1 MPMTTA
7 PTLGSAVQGTG
18 AGAILQLLRDGQA
31 WTRAEIIERTG
42 LSRSTVG
49 LRLDALVDA
58 RLVVLVSDS
67 VSTGGRP
74 PTRFAFDP
82 GGYAVLGADIGAT
95 HARLAVTD
103 LGGTILAEHGAPLE
117 ISRGPEPVLK
127 WLVRHG
133 KTLLRQSGRRPDQ
146 LIGVGIGL
154 PGPVEHSTGRPTNPP
169 IMPGWDGF
177 DVPGTV
183 AAGLGCP
190 VLVDNDVNV
199 MALGELVRGELA
211 RTSTVDEIPSAG
223 IEPVHMIFVKVATG
237 IGAGIISEGR
247 LQRGAQ
253 GAAGDLG
260 HVQAPGG
267 GDAPCRCGNTGC
279 LEAIA
284 SGPAIAARLTA
295 AGVPAANG
303 REVVDLVRAGNIPAT
318 RALRQ
323 AGRDIGAVLATAVS
337 LLNPSVIVVGG
348 LMVEGGESLLAG
360 VREVVYGRSLP
371 LATGSLRII
380 ASRAG
385 EQAGVLGA
393 AAMVVQHALSADE
406 VEARVTALRA

>member
-1 MPMTTA
+1 MTTA
-7 PTLGSAVQGTG
+7 PGSGGAPAGVGSGAV
-18 AGAILQLLRDGQA
+18 LQLLRDGQP
-31 WTRAEIIERTG
+31 WTRAEISVRTG
-42 LSRSTVG
+42 LARSTVG

-58 RLVVLVSDS
+58 KLVVPVADS

-82 GGYAVLGADIGAT
+82 RGFCVLGADLGAT

-103 LGGTILAEHGAPLE
+103 LDGRVLGEHSEVLE
-117 ISRGPEPVLK
+117 IARGPEQVLS
-127 WLVRHG
+127 WLVQCGRE
-133 KTLLRQSGRRPDQ
+133 LLRSLAQQPDQ

-154 PGPVEHSTGRPTNPP
+154 PGPVEHSTGRPTSPP
-169 IMPGWDGF
+169 IMPGWDAF

-183 AAGLGCP
+183 SAGLGCP

-199 MALGELVRGELA
+199 MALGEMALATMGRSESLVAEADLA
-211 RTSTVDEIPSAG
+211 Y
-223 IEPVHMIFVKVATG
+223 MIFVKVATG
-237 IGAGIISEGR
+237 IGAGIISDGQ

-284 SGPAIAARLTA
+284 SGPAIAARLTRE
-295 AGVPAANG
+295 GVPASSG
-303 REVVDLVRAGNIPAT
+303 REVVELVRAGNIPAT

-323 AGRDIGAVLATAVS
+323 AGRDLGEVLASAVS
-337 LLNPSVIVVGG
+337 LLNPSAIVIGG
-348 LMVEGGESLLAG
+348 QMVEAGETLLAG

-371 LATGSLRII
+371 LATGSLRIL

-393 AAMVVQHALSADE
+393 AAMVVQHVLSAEE
-406 VEARVTALRA
+406 VEARVSALR

>member
-1 MPMTTA
+1 MPMTSA
-7 PTLGSAVQGTG
+7 PPLGSAVQGTG
-18 AGAILQLLRDGQA
+18 AGAILQLLRDGQT

-82 GGYAVLGADIGAT
+82 SGYAVLGADIGAT

-103 LGGTILAEHGAPLE
+103 LGGTVLAEHGEPLE
-117 ISRGPEPVLK
+117 ISRGPEPVLR
-127 WLVRHG
+127 WLVRRG
-133 KTLLRQSGRRPDQ
+133 KVLLKQGGCRPDQ

-199 MALGELVRGELA
+199 MALGELVRGEM
-211 RTSTVDEIPSAG
+211 PPAG
-223 IEPVHMIFVKVATG
+223 GDPVHMIFVKVATG

-267 GDAPCRCGNTGC
+267 GDAQCRCGNTGC

-295 AGVPAANG
+295 AGVPAASG
-303 REVVDLVRAGNIPAT
+303 RAVVDLVRAGNIPAT